1 MPSSRSDASG
11 RRYDGATVTELSG
24 PATDDAVEAL
34 VHRFS
39 EWAADR
45 PDIHAMLIVGSRAR
59 TERPADRWSDL
70 DLVFTTTDPRTYLDE
85 SGWLGTFG
93 QVLLTFVEP
102 TPIPGVSERR
112 VLFEDGLDVDLV
124 PVLIDG
130 LPALLSP
137 AGDVITRGV
146 RVLVDKDGELGRRL
160 VEGPTE
166 HEHAHPELTAHE
178 FESLVADV
186 LYHFLWTARKL
197 RRGELWTARG
207 CLEGYLRW
215 HLLRLVEWHARLVRG
230 TTDVWFEGRFL
241 DQWADRD
248 VLEGI
253 AAASS
258 RYDAADVRR
267 ALYAMADLFRQLAT
281 ETGRARDFAYPDDRH
296 ERVMAL
302 VERVLDEP

>member
-1 MPSSRSDASG
+1 MTWPTH
-11 RRYDGATVTELSG
+11 RYDGATVTERRGS
-24 PATDDAVEAL
+24 ATDDAMEAL

-39 EWAADR
+39 GWANER
-45 PDIHAMLIVGSRAR
+45 PDINAMLIVGSRAR

-70 DLVFTTTDPRTYLDE
+70 DLVFTTTDPRPYLDDTR
-85 SGWLGTFG
+85 WLDAFG
-93 QVLLTFVEP
+93 PVLLTFIEP
-102 TPIPGVSERR
+102 TLIPGVSERR

-124 PVLIDG
+124 PVPVDG
-130 LPALLSP
+130 LPSLLSP
-137 AGDVITRGV
+137 AGDVIARGV

-197 RRGELWTARG
+197 RRGELWTAG
-207 CLEGYLRW
+207 VCLEGYLRW

-248 VLEGI
+248 VLDGI

-258 RYDAADVRR
+258 RYDAADIRR
-267 ALYAMADLFRQLAT
+267 ALHAMADLFRRLAI
-281 ETGRARDFAYPDDRH
+281 ETATACDFAYPDDRH
-296 ERVMAL
+296 ERVMGL
-302 VERVLDEP
+302 VGRVLDEP